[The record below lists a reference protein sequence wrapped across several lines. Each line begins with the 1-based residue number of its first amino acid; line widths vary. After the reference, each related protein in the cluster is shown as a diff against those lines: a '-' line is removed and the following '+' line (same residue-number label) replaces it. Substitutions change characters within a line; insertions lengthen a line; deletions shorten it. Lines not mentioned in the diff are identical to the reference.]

1 MVENDI
7 LLSIII
13 CTYNREEFIGK
24 TLEYVGRQHLDPRLF
39 ETIIV
44 NNNSQDRT
52 ESICQEFI
60 NTHPELNV
68 HHVIETKQGH
78 SYARNRGIAESR
90 GELIAYID
98 DDAFVREDFAAK
110 IIRFFQSHKEVQVI
124 GGKVIPVYQGTP
136 PEWMTSYL
144 LPLVSALDMGNHS
157 RPFTGRKFP
166 IGANVTFRK
175 EVFEKYGHFNV
186 ELGRIGTG
194 LMGGDEKEMIFR
206 LKKNGEPIWYVP
218 DVVVEHIIPPKR
230 IEKNYIQSL
239 AKGVGQ
245 SETRRLRHAPFAE
258 KLARAVDELIKVG
271 GTLVL
276 FLVYL
281 LRGQL
286 VKGTMLVKFRYW
298 VLLGFLGSK
307 A

>member
-1 MVENDI
+1 MAKKDI
-7 LLSIII
+7 ILSIII

-24 TLEYVGRQHLDPRLF
+24 TLEHISHQHLDTGFF
-39 ETIIV
+39 ESIIV
-44 NNNSQDRT
+44 NNNSQDNT

-60 NTHPELNV
+60 NAHPELNIR
-68 HHVIETKQGH
+68 HVIESNQGH
-78 SYARNRGIAESR
+78 SYARNRGIRESR
-90 GELIAYID
+90 GKLIAYID
-98 DDAFVREDFAAK
+98 DDAFVQKDFAAN
-110 IIRFFQSHKEVQVI
+110 IIRFFEAHSDVQVI
-124 GGKVIPVYQGTP
+124 GGKVIPVYQDKP
-136 PEWMTSYL
+136 PMWMTPYL
-144 LPLVSALDMGNHS
+144 LPLVSALDMGKYP

-206 LKKNGEPIWYVP
+206 LKKNGEAIWYVP
-218 DVVVEHIIPPKR
+218 NVVVEHIIPPKR
-230 IEKNYIQSL
+230 VEINYIQNL

-245 SETRRLRHAPFAE
+245 SETRRLKDAPFSE
-258 KLARAVDELIKVG
+258 KLARVVDELIKVG
-271 GTLVL
+271 GTLIL
-276 FLVYL
+276 FFVYM

-286 VKGTMLVKFRYW
+286 AKGTMLVRFRYW
-298 VLLGFLGSK
+298 VLLGFLGPQ